1 MTKTILIN
9 KQNKIKDSYY
19 KRVNL
24 ITVKNSI
31 DQNVLIEEETY
42 QNYLE
47 LQKYLATKNIN
58 IAIDSAY
65 RSQTHQQKL
74 YQEFCS
80 KYGKEY
86 ADIIV
91 APVGTSE
98 HHTGLAI
105 DLTIK
110 TATGFLDKNIEQEK
124 YLNTYN
130 EIHKVLHN
138 FGFILRYP
146 EGKENITRYPYEP
159 WHIRYV
165 GKFVAKIIYENDYTL
180 EEYLKDYSAIL
191 LVNKEKNMTSFD
203 VVNEI
208 SHLFG
213 IKKVGHTGTLDPLAE
228 GVLIVTIGKATKVVE
243 LLTATYKEYVAT
255 VKLGITTDTADIT
268 GQTIATS
275 PVPVLDNL
283 ENVLASF
290 QKTYLQ
296 EVPIYSAVK
305 VNGKKLYEYARESQS
320 VELPKKEVT
329 IKKIELIN
337 KTSDTFTFKA
347 LVSKGCYIRS
357 LITDIAE
364 SMGTCATMSALTRT
378 KQGRVDI
385 SKTSTL
391 AMIKSNNFKIYQI
404 DEVLDLPVVLVDEN
418 LERKIITG
426 QKIPNTF
433 NVIDKVIFKT
443 KNNKVL
449 GIYQCQD
456 KRLKV
461 WKNFV

>member
-9 KQNKIKDSYY
+9 KQHKIKDSYY

-24 ITVKNSI
+24 ITIKNSADHDI
-31 DQNVLIEEETY
+31 FIEEETY
-42 QNYLE
+42 QKFLE
-47 LQKYLATKNIN
+47 LQNYLSTKNIN

-65 RSQTHQQKL
+65 RSQTRQQEL
-74 YQEFCS
+74 YQEFCV

-86 ADIIV
+86 ANVIV

-110 TATGFLDKNIEQEK
+110 TATGFLDRNTDHEK
-124 YLNTYN
+124 YINTYN
-130 EIHKVLHN
+130 EIHQVLHN

-146 EGKENITRYPYEP
+146 EGKEEITGYPYEP

-165 GKFVAKIIYENDYTL
+165 GEFVAKIIYENAYTL
-180 EEYLKDYSAIL
+180 EEYLTDYSAVL
-191 LVNKEKNMTSFD
+191 LVNKEKGLTSFD

-213 IKKVGHTGTLDPLAE
+213 IKRVGHTGTLDPLAE
-228 GVLIVTIGKATKVVE
+228 GVLIVAIGKATKVVE

-275 PVPVLDNL
+275 PVPNL
-283 ENVLASF
+283 TALEKVLASF

-305 VNGKKLYEYARESQS
+305 VNGKKLYEYARNNQE
-320 VELPKKEVT
+320 VTLPKKEVT
-329 IKKIELIN
+329 IKEIELLD
-337 KTSDTFTFKA
+337 KTSDTFTFRT

-357 LITDIAE
+357 LITDIA
-364 SMGTCATMSALTRT
+364 SSLGTCATMSALTRT
-378 KQGRVDI
+378 KQGLIDI
-385 SKTSTL
+385 AKTSTL
-391 AMIKSNNFKIYQI
+391 DMIRNNNFKTYQI
-404 DEVLDLPVVLVDEN
+404 DEVLDLPVVIVDQD
-418 LERKIITG
+418 LERKITTG

-433 NVIDKVIFKT
+433 NVTDKVIFKT
-443 KNNKVL
+443 KDNKIL
-449 GIYQCQD
+449 GIYQCQGD
-456 KRLKV
+456 QLST